1 MSYLMENYARLN
13 YYFERGEGC
22 YLYDKN
28 GKKYLDMLS
37 GIAVNCLGY
46 NHPKLTQ
53 AICQQASKIIHISN
67 LFKIEPQE
75 EVAEILVKNSLKD
88 GKVFFCN
95 SGAEA
100 NEALIKLVRKY
111 FYDRGENRYEIITF
125 EGSFHGRTL
134 AALTATAQPKY
145 QKGFEPLVEGFKY
158 AKFNDIDSVK
168 KLITKKTAAIL
179 IEMVQGEGGVNPAD
193 RDFIDKLYSLCQEKG
208 LLFCVDEVQT
218 GIGRTGKLF
227 AFQHYNIQP
236 DIFSVAKGLGGGV
249 PIGAIVAKSEVAK
262 SFTPGTHASTFGGN
276 YLSTVAAKVVLEE
289 VLSDGFLKSI
299 EEKGEYLK
307 KRLKETGY
315 PTKGLGLMI
324 GVDLPESISAKKVME
339 ECLKRGLIIGTAGS
353 NTLRFVP
360 PLIISKQEI
369 DLSVEILKGVI
380 DSFIGA

>member
-1 MSYLMENYARLN
+1 MSYLMENYARLD
-13 YYFERGEGC
+13 YWFVKGEGC
-22 YLYDKN
+22 YLYDKD
-28 GKKYLDMLS
+28 GKRYLDMLS

-46 NHPKLTQ
+46 NHPKLSQ
-53 AICQQASKIIHISN
+53 AICQQAKDIIHVSN
-67 LFKIEPQE
+67 LFKIQPQE
-75 EVAEILVKNSLKD
+75 EVAEILVKNSIKD

-111 FYDRGENRYEIITF
+111 FYDKGQNRFEIITF

-145 QKGFEPLVEGFKY
+145 HKGFEPLVEGFKY
-158 AKFNDIDSVK
+158 AKFNDIQSVK
-168 KLITKKTAAIL
+168 NLINEKTAAIL

-193 RDFIDKLYSLCQEKG
+193 REFINELYKLCKDNG

-227 AFQHYNIQP
+227 AFQHYGIEP

-249 PIGAIVAKSEVAK
+249 PIGCIVAKTDIAQ

-276 YLSTVAAKVVLEE
+276 YLSTVSAKVVLEE
-289 VLSDGFLKSI
+289 VLSGGFMERVLQA
-299 EEKGEYLK
+299 GNYLK
-307 KRLKETGY
+307 KSIHEKLNLK
-315 PTKGLGLMI
+315 PKGIGLMV
-324 GVDLPESISAKKVME
+324 GVDLPENISARKVME
-339 ECLKRGLIIGTAGS
+339 KSLEKGLIIGTAGS

-360 PLIISKQEI
+360 PLIIENIDI
-369 DLSVEILKGVI
+369 DLAVDILHQVLKEV
-380 DSFIGA
+380 